1 MDGGETSPGWKW
13 DANIRTWIEV
23 RHDLDEAETLIWVL
37 VWRWDVNVGP
47 WIELRCNLDWGEM
60 QIYGPWWRRF
70 MDEGETRILWPEFR
84 WAGPG
89 WKFDAHIETWMGF
102 RWCRCGSEMQLGR
115 TGMEVKHHLGKY
127 MDLDWGKTR
136 FGWDWDRTRMEL
148 MCNSRDLD
156 GGDMRPG
163 MRWDTKFS
171 TWYELGRDMDGGE
184 IRIQWPGYRWYSTY
198 AHFET
203 WMVDRVIW
211 D

>member
-1 MDGGETSPGWKW
+1 MWMWGPGLNWDATSIGERCKFMDLDGDGSWMKARQESCDLNFVEQDQDGSLTHILKPGW
-13 DANIRTWIEV
+13 
-23 RHDLDEAETLIWVL
+23 
-37 VWRWDVNVGP
+37 VWHGAGVD
-47 WIELRCNLDWGEM
+47 LRCNLGGLE
-60 QIYGPWWRRF
+60 WRWNI
-70 MDEGETRILWPEFR
+70 TLLLFR
-84 WAGPG
+84 
-89 WKFDAHIETWMGF
+89 
-102 RWCRCGSEMQLGR
+102 
-115 TGMEVKHHLGKY
+115 GKY

-198 AHFET
+198 AHLET
-203 WMVDRVIW
+203 WIVDRVIW